1 MSHNDED
8 CDTLHRTYHRV
19 GLYGHDIECTDSSWQ
34 FMTAAQPRPEY
45 HVLEGSP
52 LKPTVSTFHLYTLD
66 IESVRLHDHLA
77 LAFHGE
83 PSICIQ
89 ASRPK
94 DDEHTRIE
102 DLFFYYKQLV
112 KPWSEIP

>member
-1 MSHNDED
+1 M
-8 CDTLHRTYHRV
+8 
-19 GLYGHDIECTDSSWQ
+19 YGQ
-34 FMTAAQPRPEY
+34 FMSVHDSGASLVVH

-52 LKPTVSTFHLYTLD
+52 LTPTVSTFRFYTRLD
-66 IESVRLHDHLA
+66 IESLLLHDHLA

-94 DDEHTRIE
+94 DDEQTRIE